1 MWYQSTAP
9 WRVEKMENPLSPHN
23 LFFFLSAGIL
33 CGLPW
38 KFIQMFKFRKRLWT
52 RTKSILYLLSMK
64 MWAVDCTAW
73 PYSDRINYQNDKYSH
88 SRFQILHQHCSTQLI
103 FSSLDLKGPLESPN
117 SVISVSQ
124 MNFVAPFS
132 PHHQLKY
139 LCNKTNL
146 NVKQVWYFT
155 PPPPPA
161 ITPPLSLFF

>member
-1 MWYQSTAP
+1 M
-9 WRVEKMENPLSPHN
+9 
-23 LFFFLSAGIL
+23 
-33 CGLPW
+33 
-38 KFIQMFKFRKRLWT
+38 
-52 RTKSILYLLSMK
+52 
-64 MWAVDCTAW
+64 DCTAW

-103 FSSLDLKGPLESPN
+103 FSSLDLKGTLESPN

-155 PPPPPA
+155 PPPARNHTSFVPLFLDVPP
-161 ITPPLSLFF
+161 PPLSLSPSLTLSPSFSHTLSLLPLTPVETE